1 MKRRAS
7 IRIASQ
13 NAGESLLDFLCDRF
27 TYHGRNEW
35 EELIRGGRVHL
46 NGVAVSSI
54 RPVRAGDRLE
64 YLHPDLP
71 EPPVEKKYSIL
82 FEDQTLLV
90 VDKPPNLPCHP
101 AGRYF
106 AHTLWNLLKSDH
118 PMDTV
123 FFVNRIDRETS
134 GIVLIAKSASAAIH
148 CQQQLIEGALQ
159 KKYLVMVEGDFSR
172 GPVRAE
178 GFLKMDENS
187 LILKKQRFFTVNGSQ
202 KVPKKAKKC
211 CTLFHSVQTCDGKSL
226 ISAEPVTGRM
236 HQIRA
241 TLCSL
246 GYPVTGD
253 KIYGVDET
261 LFLKFI
267 NDRLTDA
274 DRLKLSLSRQ
284 ALHAESLELTH
295 PESGKRVRFFSHL
308 PEDMA
313 CFFMNIDMNRV

>member
-7 IRIASQ
+7 ICISST
-13 NAGESLLDFLCDRF
+13 NAGVPLLDFLCDRF

-35 EELIRGGRVHL
+35 EELIHGGRVLL
-46 NGVAVSSI
+46 NGVAVSCLKPI
-54 RPVRAGDRLE
+54 RAGDRLE

-82 FEDQTLLV
+82 FEDDALLV

-101 AGRYF
+101 GGRYF
-106 AHTLWNLLKSDH
+106 AHTLWGLLKSEH
-118 PMDTV
+118 SMDTV

-134 GIVLIAKSASAAIH
+134 GIVLIAKTGSAAIH
-148 CQQQLIEGALQ
+148 CQQQFLDGALR
-159 KKYLVMVEGDFSR
+159 KKYLVMVEGDFPC

-178 GFLKMDENS
+178 GFLKIDENS
-187 LILKKQRFFTVNGSQ
+187 PIRKKQRFVMVNGSRTVYE
-202 KVPKKAKKC
+202 KVKKC
-211 CTLFHSVQTCDGKSL
+211 CTLFHAVQRCNGKSL
-226 ISAEPVTGRM
+226 ISAEPLTGRM

-267 NDRLTDA
+267 NDRLTDS
-274 DRLKLSLSRQ
+274 DRLKLSLPRQ
-284 ALHAESLELTH
+284 ALHSKSLELTH
-295 PESGKRVRFFSHL
+295 PENGKRVRFFSHL

-313 CFFMNIDMNRV
+313 SFFMNVDMDRR

>member
-7 IRIASQ
+7 ICVSSQ
-13 NAGESLLDFLCDRF
+13 NTGEALLDFLCNRF

-35 EELIRGGRVHL
+35 EELIHGGRVLL
-46 NGVAVSSI
+46 NGVAVSSY
-54 RPVRAGDRLE
+54 RPLRAGDRLE
-64 YLHPDLP
+64 YLHSDLP

-82 FEDQTLLV
+82 FEDEALLV

-101 AGRYF
+101 GGRYF
-106 AHTLWNLLKSDH
+106 AHTLWSLLKSDH
-118 PMDTV
+118 SMDTI

-134 GIVLIAKSASAAIH
+134 GIVLIAKNGSAASH
-148 CQQQLIEGALQ
+148 CQQQLLDGTLK
-159 KKYLVMVEGDFSR
+159 KKYLVMVEGDFP
-172 GPVRAE
+172 GEPVRAE
-178 GFLKMDENS
+178 GFLKRDKNS
-187 LILKKQRFFTVNGSQ
+187 LIRKKQRFIAVNGSK
-202 KVPKKAKKC
+202 KVSEKAKKC
-211 CTLFHSVQTCDGKSL
+211 CTLFHAVQKCNGKTL

-267 NDRLTDA
+267 NDLLTDS
-274 DRLKLSLSRQ
+274 DLLELFLPRQ
-284 ALHAESLELTH
+284 ALHSESLELTH
-295 PESGKRVRFFSHL
+295 PENGKRVRFFSRL

-313 CFFMNIDMNRV
+313 GFFMNVDMNRV